1 MTWFKVDDT
10 LALHAK
16 VVAAGNAAMGLW
28 VRAGSWSAQQLS
40 EGFVP
45 DHIAKMLGSRA
56 EIQRLVDAHLWTR
69 EEGGYQFWQWA
80 DDGRQPTKQQ
90 VEADRAANRAR
101 QKRARDRARS
111 RRDESVVTEI
121 SNGVSNAKRNGV
133 TNAAVTASVTVPP
146 TRPVSTETSL
156 RSVSGAEEQPSDAG
170 LVVKAYV
177 EGAIEAGLDKPTSEL
192 CSKVGRDAR
201 RLLTKDHVP
210 TDRLSE
216 AARRM
221 GASGWDSLARELQ
234 RMSAEKAK
242 RRPRSMADVVEVEA
256 GWNV

>member
-1 MTWFKVDDT
+1 VTWFKVDDT

-56 EIQRLVDAHLWTR
+56 EIQRLVEARLWTR
-69 EEGGYQFWQWA
+69 EDGGYQFWQWA
-80 DDGRQPTKQQ
+80 DDGRQPSRQQ

-101 QKRARDRARS
+101 QKRARERAKS
-111 RRDESVVTEI
+111 RRDEGVLTDV
-121 SNGVSNAKRNGV
+121 SNGVSNGERNGV

-156 RSVSGAEEQPSDAG
+156 RSVSGPDEQPSAAG
-170 LVVKAYV
+170 LIVKAYV
-177 EGAIEAGLDKPTSEL
+177 DGAAEAGMDKPTSEL

-201 RLLTKDHVP
+201 RLLTKDHIPV
-210 TDRLSE
+210 DRLTE

-242 RRPRSMADVVEVEA
+242 RRPRAMADVREVEA
-256 GWNV
+256 GWSV